1 MFSTA
6 PLVLRRFPQ
15 ALVLESGSL
24 VKSRAY
30 LLVLEHPIKFA
41 AAALAGFGVNG
52 LAILVI
58 KLASSLTLKVLRHQS
73 RIRCHRVSISPS
85 VLYISCTLS

>member
-1 MFSTA
+1 MTLNVRGDKIQF
-6 PLVLRRFPQ
+6 PNVLRHLSCNVPIQ
-15 ALVLESGSL
+15 AIVLESGSIM
-24 VKSRAY
+24 KSRAY

-58 KLASSLTLKVLRHQS
+58 KLASSLTLKV
-73 RIRCHRVSISPS
+73 RI
-85 VLYISCTLS
+85 L

>member
-1 MFSTA
+1 MFRHLSCNI
-6 PLVLRRFPQ
+6 PFQ
-15 ALVLESGSL
+15 AVVLESGSI

-30 LLVLEHPIKFA
+30 LLVLEHPVKFA

-58 KLASSLTLKVLRHQS
+58 KLASSLTLKVS
-73 RIRCHRVSISPS
+73 NAVMI
-85 VLYISCTLS
+85 